1 MVLLLYEQI
10 DTTGLEKVEGLFQVH
25 MMAMVML
32 HMIQHCE
39 KQLDKTA
46 HINSREKS

>member
-25 MMAMVML
+25 MMPMVVL
-32 HMIQHCE
+32 CVIQHGD
-39 KQLDKTA
+39 KQRDETA
-46 HINSREKS
+46 HINSRE